1 MIDFNQMTKEE
12 WVVYAAIKDARIDNL
27 KPRKDIEK
35 STGLTKRRIEQII
48 VRLRNK
54 HNIPVFALKEYPRS
68 GYYLATN
75 EEDRH
80 SGTQAYRSQI
90 RTSMKNLAIMDNLPL
105 DEYWE
110 SVS

>member
-12 WVVYAAIKDARIDNL
+12 RVVYAAIKDARIGNL

-35 STGLTKRRIEQII
+35 STGLTKRRIEKII

-54 HNIPVFALKEYPRS
+54 QNINVFALKEYPRS

-80 SGTQAYRSQI
+80 AGTHAYRSQI

>member
-1 MIDFNQMTKEE
+1 MDFNKMTIEE
-12 WVVYAAIKDARIDNL
+12 LVVYTAIKDARIDNL
-27 KPRKDIEK
+27 KPRKEIEK
-35 STGLTKRRIEQII
+35 STGITKRRIEKII
-48 VRLRNK
+48 VRLRNE

-80 SGTQAYRSQI
+80 AGTQAYRSQI
-90 RTSMKNLAIMDNLPL
+90 RTSIKNLAIMDNISL